1 MTDYKGKT
9 AFITGAANGVGLG
22 MAVAFAKEG
31 INVIMSDIRKADL
44 EKSADE
50 VRKYTKNVYTIAVDV
65 SDRDAMKEAADEA
78 EKAFGKLHILCNNA
92 GINIFGP
99 LDEATFDDWDW
110 MFNVCFWGQVSGL
123 VHFLPKIKAHGE
135 GGHVVNTSSMAAF
148 VTSHGTGIHSAIKA
162 AIRGMSETL
171 WYNLAPQN
179 IWVSMVCP
187 GFVNSKIGMTEELRP
202 DKYKNSGYK
211 TDLNKFAAMEDPSI
225 FPGMSPLEVG
235 ERILKGMKN
244 RDLFIFTHAEMK
256 AEVKENFDW
265 ILSYFPDEEI
275 NQKRKAFENHR
286 RKANVE
292 DRVKYDVRGKIIH
305 KP

>member
-22 MAVAFAKEG
+22 MSVAFAKEG
-31 INVIMSDIRKADL
+31 INVIMSDIREDDL
-44 EKSADE
+44 EEAAEE
-50 VRKYTKNVYTIAVDV
+50 VKKYNKNIYTIPVDV
-65 SDRDAMKEAADEA
+65 SDRDAMKEAANEA

-110 MFNVCFWGQVSGL
+110 MFNVCFFGQVNGL

-148 VTSHGTGIHSAIKA
+148 VTSYGTGIHSAIKA

-179 IWVSMVCP
+179 IWVSIVCP
-187 GFVNSKIGMTEELRP
+187 GFVNSKIGKTEELRP
-202 DKYKNSGYK
+202 EKYKNSGY
-211 TDLNKFAAMEDPSI
+211 NRGESKFIDMEDPAK

-244 RDLFIFTHAEMK
+244 KDLFIFTHAEMK
-256 AEVKENFDW
+256 AEVEENFEW

-275 NQKRKAFENHR
+275 VQKRKDFENNR
-286 RKANVE
+286 RKPNVE
-292 DRVKYDVRGKIIH
+292 ARVKYDTRGIITH

>member
-1 MTDYKGKT
+1 MGDYKGKT

-22 MAVAFAKEG
+22 MAIAFAKEG

-44 EKSADE
+44 DKSAEE
-50 VRKYTKNVYTIAVDV
+50 VKKYNKNVYTIAVDV
-65 SDRDAMKEAADEA
+65 SDRKAMKEAADEA
-78 EKAFGKLHILCNNA
+78 EKAFGKIHILCNNA

-99 LDEATFDDWDW
+99 LDKATFDDWDW
-110 MFNVCFWGQVSGL
+110 MFNVCFWGQVNGI

-162 AIRGMSETL
+162 ALRGMSETL

-179 IWVSMVCP
+179 IWVSIVCP
-187 GFVNSKIGMTEELRP
+187 GFVNSKIGKTEELRP
-202 DKYKNSGYK
+202 DRFKNSGYNTGGGK
-211 TDLNKFAAMEDPSI
+211 YLDMEDPEK
-225 FPGMSPLEVG
+225 FPGMSPIEVG

-256 AEVKENFDW
+256 EEVKENFDW

-275 NQKRKAFENHR
+275 NQKRKAFENNR

-292 DRVKYDVRGKIIH
+292 DRVKYDTRGKIVH

>member
-1 MTDYKGKT
+1 MTDYRGKT
-9 AFITGAANGVGLG
+9 AFISGAANGIGLG
-22 MAVAFAKEG
+22 MATAFAREG
-31 INVIMSDIRKADL
+31 INVIMSDIRKDDL
-44 EKSADE
+44 DEAAEE
-50 VRKYTKNVYTIAVDV
+50 VRKYNQNVKTIAVDV

-78 EKAFGKLHILCNNA
+78 EKAFGKIHILCNNA

-99 LDEATFDDWDW
+99 LDEASFDDWDW
-110 MFNVCFWGQVSGL
+110 MFNVCFWGQVNGL
-123 VHFLPKIKAHGE
+123 MHFLPKIKAHGE

-148 VTSHGTGIHSAIKA
+148 VTSHMTGIHSAIKA
-162 AIRGMSETL
+162 AVRGMSETL

-179 IWVSMVCP
+179 IWVSIVCP

-202 DKYKNSGYK
+202 DRFKNTGFK
-211 TDLNKFAAMEDPSI
+211 HDPDKFGKMDDPSL
-225 FPGMSPLEVG
+225 FPGMPPVEVG

-256 AEVKENFDW
+256 EEVEENFEW

-275 NQKRKAFENHR
+275 NKERLAFENNR

-292 DRVKYDVRGKIIH
+292 DRVKYNTRSKIVH

>member
-1 MTDYKGKT
+1 MSDYKGKT

-22 MAVAFAKEG
+22 MSVAFAKEG
-31 INVIMSDIRKADL
+31 INVIMSDIRKEDL
-44 EKSADE
+44 DKAADE
-50 VRKYTKNVYTIAVDV
+50 VKKYSENVYTIAVDV

-78 EKAFGKLHILCNNA
+78 EKAFGNIHILCNNA

-110 MFNVCFWGQVSGL
+110 MFNVCFFGQVNGL
-123 VHFLPKIKAHGE
+123 MHFLPKIKAHGE
-135 GGHVVNTSSMAAF
+135 GGHVVNTCSMAAF

-202 DKYKNSGYK
+202 DKYKDSGYK
-211 TDLNKFAAMEDPSI
+211 VDENKFIDMEDPTI
-225 FPGMSPLEVG
+225 FPGMAPLEVG
-235 ERILKGMKN
+235 ERVLQGMKN
-244 RDLFIFTHAEMK
+244 KDLFIFTHAEMK
-256 AEVKENFDW
+256 EEVEENFEW
-265 ILSYFPDEEI
+265 ILSYFPDEKI
-275 NQKRKAFENHR
+275 VQKRKDFENNR

-292 DRVKYDVRGKIIH
+292 ARVKYDMRGKITH

>member
-22 MAVAFAKEG
+22 MSVAFAKEG
-31 INVIMSDIRKADL
+31 INVIMSDIRKEDL
-44 EKSADE
+44 DKAAEE
-50 VRKYTKNVYTIAVDV
+50 VKKHNKNIYTIPVDV

-110 MFNVCFWGQVSGL
+110 MFNVCFFGQVNGL

-179 IWVSMVCP
+179 IWVSIVCP
-187 GFVNSKIGMTEELRP
+187 GFVNSKIGKTEELRP
-202 DKYKNSGYK
+202 DKYKNSGY
-211 TDLNKFAAMEDPSI
+211 NVEEGKFIDMEDPTK
-225 FPGMSPLEVG
+225 FPGMAPLEVG
-235 ERILKGMKN
+235 ERILQGMKN

-256 AEVKENFDW
+256 AEVEENFEW
-265 ILSYFPDEEI
+265 ILSYFPDEKI
-275 NQKRKAFENHR
+275 NETRKAFENNR
-286 RKANVE
+286 RKPNVE
-292 DRVKYDVRGKIIH
+292 ARVKYDTRGKITH